1 MTTGNHIK
9 SKKAYL
15 VSLKHKLK
23 RHLQLQSASAN
34 QVDRRWLNG
43 FMAAGFHSGLISLS
57 ELKLEYMKAY
67 RNAYGER
74 MTEAQEQQ
82 LERRLTKLC
91 QMDWCTKN
99 TVRFIWVVPD
109 AQLYSDWSAN
119 AKRQAAFATQRVQSW
134 WTTKSAHFEW
144 ELTRLWV
151 LKVLLKFSSPRIPLS
166 QL

>member
-1 MTTGNHIK
+1 MTNNHAK

-23 RHLQLQSASAN
+23 KHLQLQSGSAN

-43 FMAAGFHSGLISLS
+43 FMAAGFHGGLISLS

-67 RNAYGER
+67 RYAYGER

-91 QMDWCTKN
+91 QMD
-99 TVRFIWVVPD
+99 
-109 AQLYSDWSAN
+109 
-119 AKRQAAFATQRVQSW
+119 
-134 WTTKSAHFEW
+134 
-144 ELTRLWV
+144 
-151 LKVLLKFSSPRIPLS
+151 
-166 QL
+166 

>member
-1 MTTGNHIK
+1 MTTDNHTK

-23 RHLQLQSASAN
+23 KHLQLQSASAN

-43 FMAAGFHSGLISLS
+43 FMAAGFHSGLTSLS
-57 ELKLEYMKAY
+57 ELKLEYMKAH

-91 QMDWCTKN
+91 QMD
-99 TVRFIWVVPD
+99 
-109 AQLYSDWSAN
+109 
-119 AKRQAAFATQRVQSW
+119 
-134 WTTKSAHFEW
+134 
-144 ELTRLWV
+144 
-151 LKVLLKFSSPRIPLS
+151 
-166 QL
+166 